1 MWGKVEAV
9 AGTAAV
15 GVAVVASGMADV
27 GQLLLAAGGMAWL
40 GAVAYIAHNMRG
52 PRP

>member
-1 MWGKVEAV
+1 MWEKVEAV
-9 AGTAAV
+9 AGVAAV
-15 GVAVVASGMADV
+15 AVAVVASGMTDI
-27 GQLLLAAGGMAWL
+27 GQLLLAAGAMAWL